1 MFIVNAQRTV
11 SSGSAAGLESF
22 PGEKSHLSIRPLRS
36 PSILPASSGHSQG
49 HGQRQQ
55 TSSSPQAGS
64 SVQWVHTWR
73 DFPCWCLMPSPTSAF
88 YHIRRGPGPI
98 HPCRNPHSPLNTS
111 YLMFR
116 GSHARGSS
124 IMAVEASSILLHHLL
139 CATPP
144 AWQLVRFGTE
154 QGQMLREI
162 RVWRQNGAGPC
173 SLVSVHWVGLGTV
186 HTQVSRG
193 PIQRKCLKT
202 HPAWAPSGWPQG
214 FL

>member
-11 SSGSAAGLESF
+11 PSGSAAGLESF

-55 TSSSPQAGS
+55 TSPSPQAGS

-124 IMAVEASSILLHHLL
+124 IMTVQCLLLQNCTLSKFETTHFPTSERCLWM
-139 CATPP
+139 TN
-144 AWQLVRFGTE
+144 WSFFN
-154 QGQMLREI
+154 REE
-162 RVWRQNGAGPC
+162 NFTC
-173 SLVSVHWVGLGTV
+173 DYN
-186 HTQVSRG
+186 
-193 PIQRKCLKT
+193 CKT
-202 HPAWAPSGWPQG
+202 STHIHSG
-214 FL
+214 